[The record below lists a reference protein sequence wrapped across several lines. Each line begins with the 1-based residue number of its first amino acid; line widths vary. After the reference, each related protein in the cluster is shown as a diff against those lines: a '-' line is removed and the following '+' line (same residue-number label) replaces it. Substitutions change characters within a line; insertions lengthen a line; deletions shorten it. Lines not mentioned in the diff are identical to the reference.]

1 MIRGRRAARRAPGAG
16 VSRASASG
24 NRVLAVH
31 RHAPARCRPQRAL
44 VGGVA
49 KRCVSRTRTRVPA
62 GRLGSQSPVPK
73 SADPTAAGPGRGRSE
88 MVRAAR
94 SSRSPRGRCPQRAT
108 VSWARRCRGGRCA
121 NVSYAQVDGQLL
133 GASTVGSG
141 SISPV
146 RHLQELTPAPLPTSL
161 GAACSANGCSRE
173 WGPVRPRVST
183 VCFTSHPVVASVG
196 FRARGSQVMAAS

>member
-1 MIRGRRAARRAPGAG
+1 MIRGRRAARSAPGAG
-16 VSRASASG
+16 VSRASARG

-31 RHAPARCRPQRAL
+31 GHAPARCRPQRAL

-49 KRCVSRTRTRVPA
+49 KRCVSRTRTREPA

-73 SADPTAAGPGRGRSE
+73 SAGPTAAGPGWGRSE

-94 SSRSPRGRCPQRAT
+94 SSRSPRRRCPQRAT

-141 SISPV
+141 S
-146 RHLQELTPAPLPTSL
+146 TPAVGGSDRAGSKPLEADL
-161 GAACSANGCSRE
+161 RAALRG
-173 WGPVRPRVST
+173 
-183 VCFTSHPVVASVG
+183 
-196 FRARGSQVMAAS
+196 RARGASPAPVLHTPRSRDRELRTASDDAS